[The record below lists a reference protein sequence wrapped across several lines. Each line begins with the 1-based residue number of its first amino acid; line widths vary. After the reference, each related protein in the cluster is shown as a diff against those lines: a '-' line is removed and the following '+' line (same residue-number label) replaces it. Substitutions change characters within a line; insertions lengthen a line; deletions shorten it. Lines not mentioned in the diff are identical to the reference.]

1 MLGKHMEGAFAQDLK
16 SQGHP
21 MLQEVA
27 VNLFKSSSKYQ
38 SCIES
43 LGLRIDCVALPVA
56 RVGQLQ
62 QA

>member
-1 MLGKHMEGAFAQDLK
+1 
-16 SQGHP
+16 
-21 MLQEVA
+21 MLQGVA
-27 VNLFKSSSKYQ
+27 VNLLKSSSEYQ

-56 RVGQLQ
+56 RPGQLQ